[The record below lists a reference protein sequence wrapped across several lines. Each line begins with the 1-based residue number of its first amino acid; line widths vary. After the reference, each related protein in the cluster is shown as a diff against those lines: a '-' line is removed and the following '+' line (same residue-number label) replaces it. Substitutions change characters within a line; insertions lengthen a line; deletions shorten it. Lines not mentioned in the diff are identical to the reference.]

1 MRKDS
6 RGFDWI
12 APPQNKHSNNITG
25 AIQAFG
31 FLFFL
36 AVGIAALIFLKNDP
50 VMQIPAAGMM
60 FFLAAVSLLAV
71 LEGRLELARIDRIEA
86 ILNGKRDPKK
96 QFIEGSYNGQTVGF
110 AVSTAPTIQYGIPI
124 PGDQALPL
132 KDTLKQFV
140 SEQLRQAGLGP
151 HRLLMDE
158 TTLVLSKP
166 FLIAFQIR
174 PDQVTLIF
182 DILLRARKQSIGC

>member
-1 MRKDS
+1 M
-6 RGFDWI
+6 
-12 APPQNKHSNNITG
+12 
-25 AIQAFG
+25 
-31 FLFFL
+31 FFL
-36 AVGIAALIFLKNDP
+36 AVI
-50 VMQIPAAGMM
+50 
-60 FFLAAVSLLAV
+60 SLLAV

-96 QFIEGSYNGQTVGF
+96 QFIEGSCNGQSVF
-110 AVSTAPTIQYGIPI
+110 FSISTAPTIQYSIPI
-124 PGDQALPL
+124 PGPQALPL
-132 KDTLKQFV
+132 KEAMKQFV

-174 PDQVTLIF
+174 PELVTQIY
-182 DILLRARKQSIGC
+182 DILLRAGKQFVGC